1 MSTGTVRTRG
11 RAISA
16 RVRVVFP
23 ARAVR
28 RTCAAPPRVGTADA
42 AWRSRRCAGAAAVPP
57 ATAAP
62 PVTSPSPATLSPV
75 RTAASACRPPMGVT
89 GQCRGQLWSVSVVV
103 STGHRRSQYRSVW
116 WSVQVS
122 QCYGQYRSVL
132 WSGQVSVVV
141 SMGQCGCQYRSLWSV
156 QVSVVVSTGH
166 CCGQYRSVWWSVPVS
181 VAPFLFYCLQVRLI
195 YLCCRVVWLIYL
207 CCRVVK

>member
-16 RVRVVFP
+16 RVRVAFP

-89 GQCRGQLWSVSVVV
+89 GQCRGQ
-103 STGHRRSQYRSVW
+103 SVW
-116 WSVQVS
+116 
-122 QCYGQYRSVL
+122 
-132 WSGQVSVVV
+132 
-141 SMGQCGCQYRSLWSV
+141 WSV
-156 QVSVVVSTGH
+156 QVSVVVSTGQCGGLYRSVSVMVSTGQCCGQDRLVWWSVWVSVVVSTGH
-166 CCGQYRSVWWSVPVS
+166 CGQYRSVWWSVQVIVVVS
-181 VAPFLFYCLQVRLI
+181 TGQCGGQYRSVWRPFCFIAY
-195 YLCCRVVWLIYL
+195 
-207 CCRVVK
+207 KFG

>member
-16 RVRVVFP
+16 RVRVVSR

-42 AWRSRRCAGAAAVPP
+42 AWRSRRCAGPAAVPP

-62 PVTSPSPATLSPV
+62 PVTSPSPATPSPV

-89 GQCRGQLWSVSVVV
+89 GQCRVQ
-103 STGHRRSQYRSVW
+103 SVW
-116 WSVQVS
+116 WSE
-122 QCYGQYRSVL
+122 
-132 WSGQVSVVV
+132 
-141 SMGQCGCQYRSLWSV
+141 
-156 QVSVVVSTGH
+156 QVSVVVSTGQFCGH
-166 CCGQYRSVWWSVPVS
+166 QCCSQYRSDSVLVSTGQCFGQYRLVWRSVRVS
-181 VAPFLFYCLQVRLI
+181 V
-195 YLCCRVVWLIYL
+195 VVSTGQCGCQY
-207 CCRVVK
+207 R